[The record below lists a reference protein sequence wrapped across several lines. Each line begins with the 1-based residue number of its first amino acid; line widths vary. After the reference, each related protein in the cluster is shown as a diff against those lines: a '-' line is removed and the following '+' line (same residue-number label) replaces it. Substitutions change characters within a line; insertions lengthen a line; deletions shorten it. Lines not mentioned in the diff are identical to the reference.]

1 MAKSQKTFDKSKKI
15 CHNRSRRFLPG
26 FKQLWSIKMNFLKK
40 AAAAALSAVML
51 AGMTLPAY
59 AEADGTALIK
69 TGDGSTMLVVDFGN
83 ETSVIDPATGDSSG
97 DPGTS
102 GAEIVTPGGSTETTI
117 IDPDETISGK
127 PDSVLDVSNHIY
139 SETDTSGWTEWDGK
153 TKMQSGVN
161 YYISK
166 DTKLRGNFGVPAGS
180 RLLIKSGARLVVYTE
195 RSLNVRGILTI
206 EPGAELMTSGTLTV
220 FESAG
225 LENFGSFKASVSAL
239 VRIAGDF
246 INRSTGSMIAS
257 TSVNVYKN
265 GTLLNYGELSLTT
278 SADMVV
284 TGDFQTSETGRLL
297 CHGSLSVTINGRT
310 TQAGYFSLTGSV
322 VNSGVF
328 VFEKT
333 VRYYK
338 SKAAR
343 FAVSKSSRLIDYRY
357 SNGTFVNPDPG
368 DDDNTS
374 EDTTDSGI
382 KGIDVSYAQGAI
394 DWQKVKASGVEF
406 AMLRA
411 SRGPVS
417 STRPASED
425 TTFQRNITEAAEAGI
440 KVGVYHY
447 LYAHTVSEAKQEA
460 KFFIKTISPYQI
472 TYPVVLD
479 VEEQSQANLGK
490 SALTKIVKAFLDE
503 VNAAGYYGMLYSN
516 KSWLT
521 TYLDMSKLTGYEVWL
536 AQWNTV
542 PTYTGD
548 FGMWQYTCKGIVS
561 GIDGYVDLN
570 LSYKNYAKIIKKGG
584 YNHLT

>member
-1 MAKSQKTFDKSKKI
+1 M
-15 CHNRSRRFLPG
+15 PG

-139 SETDTSGWTEWDGK
+139 SEKDTSGWTEWDGK

-425 TTFQRNITEAAEAGI
+425 TTFKRNITEAAEAGI

>member
-1 MAKSQKTFDKSKKI
+1 M
-15 CHNRSRRFLPG
+15 PG

-139 SETDTSGWTEWDGK
+139 SETDTSGWPEWDGK

-425 TTFQRNITEAAEAGI
+425 TTFKRNITEAAEAGI

>member
-1 MAKSQKTFDKSKKI
+1 M
-15 CHNRSRRFLPG
+15 PG
-26 FKQLWSIKMNFLKK
+26 IKQLWSITMNFLKK

-257 TSVNVYKN
+257 TSLNVYKN

-425 TTFQRNITEAAEAGI
+425 TTFKRNITEAAEAGI

>member
-1 MAKSQKTFDKSKKI
+1 M
-15 CHNRSRRFLPG
+15 PG

-425 TTFQRNITEAAEAGI
+425 TTFKRNITEASEAGI

-536 AQWNTV
+536 APFL
-542 PTYTGD
+542 PTRETSECGS
-548 FGMWQYTCKGIVS
+548 TPARE
-561 GIDGYVDLN
+561 
-570 LSYKNYAKIIKKGG
+570 SYPESTATST
-584 YNHLT
+584 LTSPTRTTRK